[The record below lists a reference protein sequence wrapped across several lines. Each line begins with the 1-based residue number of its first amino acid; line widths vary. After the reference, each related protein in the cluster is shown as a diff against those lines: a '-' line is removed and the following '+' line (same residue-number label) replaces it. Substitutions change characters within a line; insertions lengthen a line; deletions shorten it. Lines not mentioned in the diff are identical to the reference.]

1 MPSETFYR
9 LPGPKRKR
17 IFEGAVNLILQHAI
31 EDLTISHVVRQ
42 TGIPRGSFYQYF
54 DSIEDILKYVYDTF
68 IETFEAFKIDQVKGQ
83 KMTLM
88 QYFETS
94 FEADYHF
101 FTTSKFQDVYLKLM
115 MARKFVGLDLTVHE
129 KNRMDFIHLLVKEI
143 DTSDFKHLRDEEIL
157 WIYMLYVRVKN
168 QELQRI
174 ISKTISYQEGF
185 KIFQFYLT
193 LMVRGA
199 HTHA

>member
-1 MPSETFYR
+1 
-9 LPGPKRKR
+9 
-17 IFEGAVNLILQHAI
+17 
-31 EDLTISHVVRQ
+31 
-42 TGIPRGSFYQYF
+42 
-54 DSIEDILKYVYDTF
+54 
-68 IETFEAFKIDQVKGQ
+68 
-83 KMTLM
+83 
-88 QYFETS
+88 
-94 FEADYHF
+94 
-101 FTTSKFQDVYLKLM
+101 M

-143 DTSDFKHLRDEEIL
+143 DTSDFKHLSDEEIL

>member
-17 IFEGAVNLILQHAI
+17 IFDGVVELILNHPI
-31 EDLTISHVVRQ
+31 EELTISHVVRQ

-54 DSIEDILKYVYDTF
+54 DSLEDTLRYVYVTF
-68 IETFEAFKIDQVKGQ
+68 IETFEAFKLNQVKGK

-88 QYFETS
+88 EYFENS
-94 FEADYHF
+94 FDDDFEF
-101 FTTSKFQDVYLKLM
+101 FTTSQFQDVYLKLM
-115 MARKFVGLDLTVHE
+115 QSRKFVGLDLVVHE
-129 KNRMDFIHLLVKEI
+129 KSRMEFIRILLKEL
-143 DTSDFKHLRDEEIL
+143 DTSLFSHLSDQELI

-174 ISKTISYQEGF
+174 ISGTIQQEEGR
-185 KIFQFYLT
+185 KIFKFYLD
-193 LMVRGA
+193 LILKGA
-199 HTHA
+199 HHA